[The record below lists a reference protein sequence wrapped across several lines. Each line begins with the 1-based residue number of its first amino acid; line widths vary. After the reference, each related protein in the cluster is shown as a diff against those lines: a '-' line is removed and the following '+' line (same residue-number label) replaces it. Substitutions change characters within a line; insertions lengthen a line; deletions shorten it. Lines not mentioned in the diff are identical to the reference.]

1 MERFAFQESAGPSV
15 PRYSP
20 PGVAHVNPS
29 ERTQRVPPSGIRRFF
44 ELAEEMDDVISLG
57 VGEPDFTAPWSA
69 REAAIDSLE
78 RGRTSYTAN
87 RGMANLREA
96 IAANVEER
104 YALDYD
110 PDEEVLVTAGASEA
124 LDVAFRALVDPG
136 DRVAVAQPSYISY
149 VPGVIFAGGEPLR
162 VPTREED
169 AFKLTPEVLDEHGA
183 GAADALVLC
192 YPNNPTGAIMTREEL
207 APIAAFAR
215 EHDLTVLS
223 DEIYA
228 ELTYGSDH
236 TSIATLPGM
245 RERTVVFNGFSK
257 AYAMTGLRLGYALA
271 PPETIRA
278 MNRIHQYS
286 ILSAPTTAQYAALDA
301 LEHGDSAVAEMRT
314 QYNRRRRF
322 VLSCFS
328 EMGIDCFEAEGAF
341 YVFPESP
348 WSDAEAFAEALLD
361 ETSVAVVP
369 GDVFG
374 SGGEGHLR
382 VSYATGLDDLRE
394 AMARIEAFIE

>member
-1 MERFAFQESAGPSV
+1 
-15 PRYSP
+15 
-20 PGVAHVNPS
+20 VNPS

>member
-1 MERFAFQESAGPSV
+1 MK
-15 PRYSP
+15 
-20 PGVAHVNPS
+20 PS

-87 RGMANLREA
+87 RGMAALREA
-96 IAANVEER
+96 IAAFVGER
-104 YALDYD
+104 YDLDYD
-110 PDEEVLVTAGASEA
+110 PDEEIIATAGASEA
-124 LDVAFRALVDPG
+124 IDVAFRALVDPG
-136 DRVAVAQPSYISY
+136 DRVAVAQPSYVSY
-149 VPGVIFAGGEPLR
+149 VPGVIFAGGDPLR
-162 VPTREED
+162 VPTREAD
-169 AFKLTPEVLDEHGA
+169 DFKLTPEVLDEHGA
-183 GAADALVLC
+183 DEADALVLC

-228 ELTYGSDH
+228 ELTYGREH

-271 PPETIRA
+271 PPETVRA

-286 ILSAPTTAQYAALDA
+286 LLSAPTTAQYAALDA
-301 LEHGDSAVAEMRT
+301 LEHGEGAVAEMRT
-314 QYNRRRRF
+314 RYDRRRRF
-322 VLSCFS
+322 VLSRLA
-328 EMGIDCFEAEGAF
+328 EMGIECFEAEGAF

-348 WSDAEAFAEALLD
+348 WPDAEAFAEALLD
-361 ETSVAVVP
+361 ETGVAVVP

-374 SGGEGHLR
+374 AGGEGHLR

-394 AMARIEAFIE
+394 AMARIEAFLESATPRAHSG